1 MSAVLPIYF
10 ESGSTRVFAGALDW
24 PGWCRSG
31 KSEAAAVDEL
41 LAYRARYTTVLD
53 EAAPPD
59 LSPPLG
65 RLTVDVRERLI
76 GGSGTDFGAP
86 AAPPTADKEAIDD
99 AELARL
105 LAILGACWSEL
116 DRQAAA
122 ATGVELSSGP
132 RGGGRDLAK
141 ILAHVLEAEQAYLAK
156 LGSKPPKGDGS
167 TAHVAAHR
175 AAVRAAFMARAMDRP
190 VPEPNLVRVFWT
202 PRYFIRRAAW
212 HVLDHAWEV
221 EDRTAPD
228 GSGGGA
234 CGLADQQRFAG
245 LEQR

>member
-1 MSAVLPIYF
+1 MTVVLPIYL
-10 ESGSTRVFAGALDW
+10 ESGSARVFAGALDW

-31 KSEAAAVDEL
+31 TSEATAVDEL
-41 LAYRARYTTVLD
+41 LAYRTRYTAVLD
-53 EAAPPD
+53 DAPPAD
-59 LSPPLG
+59 LSPPIGPLA
-65 RLTVDVRERLI
+65 VDVRERLV

-86 AAPPTADKEAIDD
+86 AAPPTADKEPIDD

-105 LAILGACWSEL
+105 LAILGACWAEL
-116 DRQAAA
+116 DRRAAA
-122 ATGVELSSGP
+122 ATGVQLRSGP
-132 RGGGRDLAK
+132 RGGGRDLTK

-202 PRYFIRRAAW
+202 PRYFVRRAAW

-221 EDRTAPD
+221 EDRALPD
-228 GSGGGA
+228 GSA
-234 CGLADQQRFAG
+234 SVAP
-245 LEQR
+245 

>member
-1 MSAVLPIYF
+1 MDTVLPIYF

-41 LAYRARYTTVLD
+41 LAYRTRYTSVLD
-53 EAAPPD
+53 EAAPPEFS
-59 LSPPLG
+59 LPPG
-65 RLTVDVRERLI
+65 PLTVDVRERI
-76 GGSGTDFGAP
+76 KGGSGTDFGAP
-86 AAPPTADKEAIDD
+86 AAPPAADKEPVDD

-105 LAILGACWSEL
+105 LSILGACWSEL
-116 DRQAAA
+116 DRRAAA
-122 ATGVELSSGP
+122 ASGVELRSGP

-221 EDRTAPD
+221 ADRTAPD
-228 GSGGGA
+228 GSDSDA
-234 CGLADQQRFAG
+234 A
-245 LEQR
+245 

>member
-1 MSAVLPIYF
+1 MGAVLPIYF
-10 ESGSTRVFAGALDW
+10 ESGSTRVFAGALEW

-41 LAYRARYTTVLD
+41 LAYRTRYTTVLD
-53 EAAPPD
+53 EAAPPTV
-59 LSPPLG
+59 SPPVG
-65 RLTVDVRERLI
+65 PLTVDVRERVK

-86 AAPPTADKEAIDD
+86 ATPPEADKAPIDD

-105 LAILGACWSEL
+105 LAILGACWSEF
-116 DRQAAA
+116 DRQVAAA
-122 ATGVELSSGP
+122 KGVELRSGP
-132 RGGGRDLAK
+132 RGGGRSLEK

-167 TAHVAAHR
+167 PAHVAAHR
-175 AAVRAAFMARAMDRP
+175 AAVRAAYMARAMDRP
-190 VPEPNLVRVFWT
+190 VPEPNLVHVFWT

-228 GSGGGA
+228 DPESDA
-234 CGLADQQRFAG
+234 A
-245 LEQR
+245 